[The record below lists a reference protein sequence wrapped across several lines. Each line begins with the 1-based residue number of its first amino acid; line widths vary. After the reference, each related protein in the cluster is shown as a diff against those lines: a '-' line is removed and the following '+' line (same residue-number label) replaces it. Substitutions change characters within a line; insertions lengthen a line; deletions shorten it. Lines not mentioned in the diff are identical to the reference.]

1 MCDGPLDRIDEH
13 GAQLLNLFSS
23 LFLCWRP
30 TLTMMSRSG
39 ARFHLRAKTSSHDNH
54 MLSHSST
61 AEACATA
68 LVQGRWNHQVHCDK
82 WWTCYCDVDLS
93 NFEPRH
99 KGRGCLQEAR
109 PRTPLQTIALMMCSW
124 GLSPKTEPF
133 ATQPLTVMEGSM
145 ALETGMILSTVANA
159 DLI

>member
-1 MCDGPLDRIDEH
+1 MTITCCRTPALLRPVPRHWFREDETTRSTVTSGEH
-13 GAQLLNLFSS
+13 VTV
-23 LFLCWRP
+23 
-30 TLTMMSRSG
+30 TLTCQ
-39 ARFHLRAKTSSHDNH
+39 T
-54 MLSHSST
+54 LS
-61 AEACATA
+61 
-68 LVQGRWNHQVHCDK
+68 LVTQ
-82 WWTCYCDVDLS
+82 
-93 NFEPRH
+93 P
-99 KGRGCLQEAR
+99 GRGCLQEAR